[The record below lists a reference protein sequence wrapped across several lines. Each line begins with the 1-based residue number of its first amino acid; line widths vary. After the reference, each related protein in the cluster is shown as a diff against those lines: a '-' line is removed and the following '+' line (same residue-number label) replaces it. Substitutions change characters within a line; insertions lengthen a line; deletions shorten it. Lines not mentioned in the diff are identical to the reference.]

1 MACRIVVCRA
11 HNALFRKYYGHD
23 GVYLFR
29 TRLSA
34 EPFAETMGPAMP
46 LKCRLCGQAI
56 VTPALPLG
64 HVPVCN
70 GFGKVAAADR
80 VINLDVAACETC
92 GLIQLGDAPAPAM
105 LVPQQPWIRYREPEA
120 HLDTVVADVLSRRPN
135 ARRALGTGPFEQ
147 PLLSRLAGRGLQT
160 EALTLDTAPAAGRY
174 PYLETWQATL
184 TEAHLAQKAT
194 ELGTFDLLS
203 CRYIVEH
210 TPEPVR
216 ALEALKQLLSP
227 DGLLLIEVPDSSKFL
242 AAKDYCFLWE
252 EHSCYFTED
261 TLRRLG
267 EAAGYSVVAL
277 LRYPGALE
285 DALVAVLER
294 AHSAVPAPAALGAS
308 SLFQAYLEGF
318 APARSALQAKL
329 ARAAGPKHDRVA
341 LFGIGHHAIMFVN
354 AFGLG
359 ENIALAVDDDPDKA
373 GFFPPGFRVPVVSSE
388 ALLANKQIMTCLF
401 AVAPHIQAKVEAK
414 LKPLAQRGVEFRS
427 IYAALENSIM
437 KDLV

>member
-1 MACRIVVCRA
+1 
-11 HNALFRKYYGHD
+11 
-23 GVYLFR
+23 
-29 TRLSA
+29 
-34 EPFAETMGPAMP
+34 MGPAMP
-46 LKCRLCGQAI
+46 FKCRLCGQGI

-64 HVPVCN
+64 YVPVCN

-80 VINLDVAACETC
+80 VINLDVVACETC
-92 GLIQLGDAPAPAM
+92 GLIQLGDAPAPPM

-120 HLDTVVADVLSRRPN
+120 HLDAVVADVLSRRPN

-147 PLLSRLAGRGLQT
+147 PLLSRLGGRGLQT

-174 PYLETWQATL
+174 PYLETWQA
-184 TEAHLAQKAT
+184 HLNEPRLAEKAT
-194 ELGTFDLLS
+194 QIGTFDLVS

-227 DGLLLIEVPDSSKFL
+227 NGLLLIEVPDSSKFL

-252 EHSCYFTED
+252 EHSCYFTEE
-261 TLRRLG
+261 TLRQLS

-277 LRYPGALE
+277 LRYSGALE
-285 DALVAVLER
+285 DALIAVLEP
-294 AHSAVPAPAALGAS
+294 ANSPVSPVPAPAALGAP
-308 SLFQAYLEGF
+308 SLFRAYLDGF
-318 APARSALQAKL
+318 APARAALQAKL
-329 ARAAGPKHDRVA
+329 ARAAGHKRDRVA

-388 ALLANKQIMTCLF
+388 ALLANEQITTCLF